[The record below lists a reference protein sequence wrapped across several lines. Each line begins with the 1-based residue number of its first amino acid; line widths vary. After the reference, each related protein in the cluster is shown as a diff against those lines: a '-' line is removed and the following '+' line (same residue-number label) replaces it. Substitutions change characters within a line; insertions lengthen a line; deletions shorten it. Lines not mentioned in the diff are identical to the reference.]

1 MQHLL
6 GDLLDMASIEAGTFS
21 FQPTALDIGPI
32 LEDACQ
38 AHDASAR
45 ARGLQLKLEHAH
57 TVNVLGDRTRILQV
71 MANLIGNAIK
81 FSNGQGTIGLT
92 ANVGEANVTVAV
104 SDTGPGIPS
113 EDLQRIFEPY
123 TTSPRNEQ
131 SGTGLGLYI
140 ARAIVERHGGRIW
153 VKSQPGK
160 GSTFFFTLP
169 RAR

>member
-1 MQHLL
+1 
-6 GDLLDMASIEAGTFS
+6 
-21 FQPTALDIGPI
+21 
-32 LEDACQ
+32 
-38 AHDASAR
+38 
-45 ARGLQLKLEHAH
+45 
-57 TVNVLGDRTRILQV
+57 